1 MNTSPDCSIGR
12 SAALALAVAAMS
24 LTTLP
29 ATFGAPSAGLRQL
42 LASGQRAP
50 DGGTFDDFDV
60 AGQAIPAASNRTGQV
75 AFFAKLIRGA
85 AQEGLFIVHGNRIA
99 KIAAAGD
106 RIPGG
111 ERIADFTERPGL
123 ALNGSGAV
131 AFAAALTGGKATSGM
146 FLAIGGK
153 LVSVALS
160 GAAAPE
166 IAGGTLTSFERPVI
180 NDEGSIAFLASVRR
194 SRDLADAIF
203 LLRRGVLR
211 KVAGAGDNAP
221 GGGVFSGFGT
231 PAVNN
236 RRAVAFSAVV
246 DQGPVLG
253 GIYAIAEGQPRLAL
267 AVGSAAPNGGV
278 FAKISEQVAIDD
290 SGAIVFTAV
299 LRQGGPSAAVFRLDR
314 EAAISVAAVGD
325 PAPGGGRFAGFLS
338 PPALSPGGTICFVAS
353 IDGGP
358 NPVAVYLAG
367 RSGLQRLAGIGD
379 TLPDGSR
386 LTGFPRY
393 PTVAIGPDDAVTFA
407 ATAERDGTTREALFY
422 AAPSGSR

>member
-1 MNTSPDCSIGR
+1 
-12 SAALALAVAAMS
+12 
-24 LTTLP
+24 
-29 ATFGAPSAGLRQL
+29 
-42 LASGQRAP
+42 
-50 DGGTFDDFDV
+50 
-60 AGQAIPAASNRTGQV
+60 
-75 AFFAKLIRGA
+75 
-85 AQEGLFIVHGNRIA
+85 
-99 KIAAAGD
+99 
-106 RIPGG
+106 
-111 ERIADFTERPGL
+111 
-123 ALNGSGAV
+123 
-131 AFAAALTGGKATSGM
+131 M
-146 FLAIGGK
+146 FVVIGGK
-153 LVSVALS
+153 LAPVALS

-211 KVAGAGDNAP
+211 KLAAAGDNAP
-221 GGGVFSGFGT
+221 GGGVFSGFGR
-231 PAVNN
+231 PAMNN

-246 DQGPVLG
+246 DQGTVLG
-253 GIYAIAEGQPRLAL
+253 GIYAIGQGQARLAL
-267 AVGSAAPNGGV
+267 AAGSAAPNGGV
-278 FAKISEQVAIDD
+278 FAKISEQIAMDD
-290 SGAIVFTAV
+290 AGAIVFTAV

-314 EAAISVAAVGD
+314 DAALSVAAVGD

-338 PPALSPGGTICFVAS
+338 PPTLSPGGTICFLAS

-358 NPVAVYLAG
+358 SPVAVYLAG

-393 PTVAIGPDDAVTFA
+393 PMVGIGPDDAVTFA

-422 AAPSGSR
+422 AVAPPSGSR